1 MSNSAD
7 PTSFV
12 RLMMRHQEELL
23 RFVLPLVGGRL
34 SDAED
39 VVQEAAIALWKKF
52 DQYDPDR
59 PFLTWAKRFVQYEA
73 LMHARRQTRYTFL
86 TEELISSLS
95 VRQDEIEEE
104 KRRRL
109 VVLDHCLAKL
119 PPEDLALVERRYA
132 ERSVTVGQ
140 LAEAMGTTA
149 NVLYKSL
156 ARIRRALA
164 LCVSRGLAS
173 DVAN

>member
-1 MSNSAD
+1 
-7 PTSFV
+7 
-12 RLMMRHQEELL
+12 MMRHQEDLL
-23 RFVLPLVGGRL
+23 RFVLPLVGARL

-73 LMHARRQTRYTFL
+73 LMHARRQNRYTFL
-86 TEELISSLS
+86 TEELINSLS
-95 VRQDEIEEE
+95 VRQDEIEND
-104 KRRRL
+104 KQRRL
-109 VVLDHCLAKL
+109 AMLDQCLAKL

-140 LAEAMGTTA
+140 VAEAMGATA
-149 NVLYKSL
+149 NVLYKNL

-164 LCVSRGLAS
+164 LCVARKLAV

>member
-1 MSNSAD
+1 
-7 PTSFV
+7 
-12 RLMMRHQEELL
+12 MMRHQEDLL

-39 VVQEAAIALWKKF
+39 VVQEAAIALWRKF
-52 DQYDPDR
+52 ERYDPDR
-59 PFLTWAKRFVQYEA
+59 PFLAWAKQFVQYEA
-73 LMHARRQTRYTFL
+73 LMHARRQSRYTFL
-86 TEELISSLS
+86 TEELINSLS
-95 VRQDEIEEE
+95 VRQDEMEEE

-109 VVLDHCLAKL
+109 IVLDRCLTKL
-119 PPEDLALVERRYA
+119 SPEDLALVERRYA

-140 LAEAMGTTA
+140 LAETMGTAA

-164 LCVSRGLAS
+164 LCVIRELTT